1 MCDLAVTK
9 DVGRIY
15 TQILGL
21 PTCVA
26 HHFQDFS
33 PFHPK
38 FVLSTLNFSVAL
50 QASKTVVFCHWNC
63 GYWVVTSDQ
72 KQTNKKPPKPYNSI
86 FICCAWDLSRQH
98 LLVPICFDHFPV
110 PLNRAFKNTLF
121 RFYSFICRKF
131 CSANSINS
139 PLPEARPLN
148 SCFKGV
154 LGQFST
160 LLYAQYERIYDHSL
174 MIFDSSTNPR
184 IDL

>member
-1 MCDLAVTK
+1 MCDLAVAK

-50 QASKTVVFCHWNC
+50 QASKTVVFCHWNG

-72 KQTNKKPPKPYNSI
+72 KQTNKQKTPKTLQFY
-86 FICCAWDLSRQH
+86 FY
-98 LLVPICFDHFPV
+98 LLR
-110 PLNRAFKNTLF
+110 L
-121 RFYSFICRKF
+121 
-131 CSANSINS
+131 
-139 PLPEARPLN
+139 
-148 SCFKGV
+148 
-154 LGQFST
+154 
-160 LLYAQYERIYDHSL
+160 
-174 MIFDSSTNPR
+174 
-184 IDL
+184 